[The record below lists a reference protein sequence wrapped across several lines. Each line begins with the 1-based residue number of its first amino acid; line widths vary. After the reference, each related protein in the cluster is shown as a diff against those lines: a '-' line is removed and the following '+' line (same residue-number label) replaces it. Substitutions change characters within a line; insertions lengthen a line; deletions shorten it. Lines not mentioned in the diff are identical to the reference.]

1 MDTKIYLPQPSVI
14 LTVSQRY
21 KHVFTIHQIQR
32 KGQKGKR
39 RSTTRPKDYRVT
51 MGLKKQNSKLVIAC
65 PYFGCFILCL
75 DYFISISTLRQVV
88 QRPISTNPKLNFNQG
103 FFIPLIQQPSWD
115 NFHNF
120 FYSIQD
126 KKDKKNYTKIKNL
139 FFNFQI

>member
-1 MDTKIYLPQPSVI
+1 MMDTKIYLPQPSVI

-103 FFIPLIQQPSWD
+103 FFIPLINSLLGII
-115 NFHNF
+115 FVIF
-120 FYSIQD
+120 FLQD
-126 KKDKKNYTKIKNL
+126 PRQKRQKSYTKIIIY
-139 FFNFQI
+139 F